1 MSEVDG
7 ATLVARSLKQQG
19 VRFMFGIV
27 GFPVSPIAAA
37 AQKEGIT
44 YVGMRNEQS
53 ASYAAQA
60 VGYLTGR
67 PGACLVVSGPGVVHA
82 LAGLANAQQNGW
94 PMVLIGGASETWRNG
109 MGAFQE
115 ERQVLI
121 ATPFCKFAHAVE
133 HVHRIP
139 FYIEMAVRNS
149 IYGRPGA
156 SYLDLPDDIITG
168 KVDESRVDEP
178 ARCPDPP
185 RTQAMP
191 ADVERALN
199 TLRSAERPLVI
210 VGKGM
215 AYSRAEDE
223 VRAFIERTKVPFLA
237 SPMGKG
243 VMSDTHPLSVGAAR
257 SHALQNADVVFL
269 MGARLNW
276 IMHFGLPPRF
286 SKDVKIIQLDIAPE
300 TIGQNAPTQVA
311 LVGDGK
317 AIVGQL
323 NQALGKREWVYPK
336 ESAWHAAIAEKA
348 AANAA
353 QIAPQLVDDAAPANY
368 YRALKDVAAWAPEN
382 AIIIGEGASTMDIGR
397 TQLFNSRPRHRLDA
411 GSYGTMGIGMGFVI
425 AAAVVH
431 PDKPIISVSGDSAI
445 GFSGMEIETACRYQL
460 PVKIVVFNNG
470 GIGPGH
476 AKHPDNP
483 LQNMRPNA
491 LIYGARY
498 DKMMEAFG
506 GKGWFVENP
515 KDLKSALEQ
524 ATAFKGP
531 ALVNVMISQESARK
545 PQQFRWHS

>member
-1 MSEVDG
+1 MAEVDG
-7 ATLVARSLKQQG
+7 ATLVARSLKRQG
-19 VRFMFGIV
+19 VQFMFGIV
-27 GFPVSPIAAA
+27 GFPVQPIAAA

-121 ATPFCKFAHAVE
+121 ATPFSKFAHAIE

-139 FYIEMAVRNS
+139 FYVEMAVRNA

-156 SYLDLPDDIITG
+156 SYLDMPDDIITG
-168 KVDESRVDEP
+168 KVDEALAIEYP
-178 ARCPDPP
+178 RCPDPA

-191 ADVERALN
+191 EDVEKALN

-210 VGKGM
+210 
-215 AYSRAEDE
+215 
-223 VRAFIERTKVPFLA
+223 
-237 SPMGKG
+237 
-243 VMSDTHPLSVGAAR
+243 
-257 SHALQNADVVFL
+257 
-269 MGARLNW
+269 
-276 IMHFGLPPRF
+276 
-286 SKDVKIIQLDIAPE
+286 
-300 TIGQNAPTQVA
+300 
-311 LVGDGK
+311 DGK
-317 AIVGQL
+317 AIVQQL
-323 NQALGKREWVYPK
+323 NSSLEKREWVFPK
-336 ESAWHAAIAEKA
+336 DSPWHASIAAKA

-368 YRALKDVAAWAPEN
+368 YRALKDVAAWCPDDS
-382 AIIIGEGASTMDIGR
+382 IIIGEGASTMDIGR

-431 PDKPIISVSGDSAI
+431 PD
-445 GFSGMEIETACRYQL
+445 
-460 PVKIVVFNNG
+460 
-470 GIGPGH
+470 
-476 AKHPDNP
+476 
-483 LQNMRPNA
+483 
-491 LIYGARY
+491 
-498 DKMMEAFG
+498 
-506 GKGWFVENP
+506 
-515 KDLKSALEQ
+515 
-524 ATAFKGP
+524 
-531 ALVNVMISQESARK
+531 
-545 PQQFRWHS
+545 

>member
-1 MSEVDG
+1 
-7 ATLVARSLKQQG
+7 
-19 VRFMFGIV
+19 
-27 GFPVSPIAAA
+27 
-37 AQKEGIT
+37 
-44 YVGMRNEQS
+44 
-53 ASYAAQA
+53 
-60 VGYLTGR
+60 
-67 PGACLVVSGPGVVHA
+67 
-82 LAGLANAQQNGW
+82 
-94 PMVLIGGASETWRNG
+94 

-121 ATPFCKFAHAVE
+121 ATPVLQVRPWVE

-139 FYIEMAVRNS
+139 FYVEMAVRNS

-156 SYLDLPDDIITG
+156 SYLDMPDDIITG
-168 KVDESRVDEP
+168 KVDESRVEEP

-191 ADVERALN
+191 DDVERALN
-199 TLRSAERPLVI
+199 VLRSAERPLVI
-210 VGKGM
+210 IGKGM
-215 AYSRAEDE
+215 AYSHAEDE

-243 VMSDTHPLSVGAAR
+243 VMPDNHPLSVGAAR
-257 SHALQNADVVFL
+257 SHALQNADVVLL

-286 SKDVKIIQLDIAPE
+286 NKNVKIIQLDIAAE
-300 TIGQNAPTQVA
+300 TMARTRRRKSRWSAMAKRSSDNSTRRSASASGSIPRTRLARCDRGKSG
-311 LVGDGK
+311 GD
-317 AIVGQL
+317 
-323 NQALGKREWVYPK
+323 
-336 ESAWHAAIAEKA
+336 
-348 AANAA
+348 AA
-353 QIAPQLVDDAAPANY
+353 QIAPQLVDDGAPANY
-368 YRALKDVAAWAPEN
+368 YRALKDVAAWAPED

-397 TQLFNSRPRHRLDA
+397 TQLFNAKPRHRLDA

-431 PDKPIISVSGDSAI
+431 PDKPIISVSGDSASALRH
-445 GFSGMEIETACRYQL
+445 GDRDGLPLSAAGQDRRLQQWRHRAGARETSRQPAPEPEAERADL
-460 PVKIVVFNNG
+460 
-470 GIGPGH
+470 
-476 AKHPDNP
+476 
-483 LQNMRPNA
+483 RR
-491 LIYGARY
+491 RY

-545 PQQFRWHS
+545 PQQFRWHKLIR

>member
-1 MSEVDG
+1 MAEVDG
-7 ATLVARSLKQQG
+7 ATLVARNLKKQG
-19 VRFMFGIV
+19 VEFMFGIV
-27 GFPVSPIAAA
+27 GFPVQPIAAA

-94 PMVLIGGASETWRNG
+94 PMILIGGASESWRNG

-121 ATPFCKFAHAVE
+121 ATPFSKFAHGVE

-139 FYIEMAVRNS
+139 FYVEMAVRNA

-156 SYLDLPDDIITG
+156 SYLDMPDDIITG
-168 KVDESRVDEP
+168 KVDEARVEEA

-185 RTQAMP
+185 RTQAIP
-191 ADVERALN
+191 EDVERALDA
-199 TLRSAERPLVI
+199 LRSAERPLVI

-215 AYSRAEDE
+215 AYARAEDE
-223 VRAFIERTKVPFLA
+223 VRKFIERTKVPFLA

-243 VMSDTHPLSVGAAR
+243 VMPDNHPLSVGAAR

-276 IMHFGLPPRF
+276 IMHFGLPPRYN
-286 SKDVKIIQLDIAPE
+286 KDVRFIQLDIAPE
-300 TIGQNAPTQVA
+300 SIGQNAPTEVA

-317 AIVGQL
+317 
-323 NQALGKREWVYPK
+323 
-336 ESAWHAAIAEKA
+336 
-348 AANAA
+348 ANAA
-353 QIAPQLVDDAAPANY
+353 QIAPQLADDQAPANY
-368 YRALKDVAAWAPEN
+368 YRALKDVAAWTPED

-445 GFSGMEIETACRYQL
+445 GFSGMEMETACRYNL

-483 LQNMRPNA
+483 LKNLKPNA

-515 KDLKSALEQ
+515 KDLKNALQE

>member
-7 ATLVARSLKQQG
+7 ATLVARNLKKQG
-19 VRFMFGIV
+19 VQYMFGIV
-27 GFPVSPIAAA
+27 GFPVQPIAAA
-37 AQKEGIT
+37 AQKAGIT

-94 PMVLIGGASETWRNG
+94 PMVCIGGASETWRNG

-121 ATPFCKFAHAVE
+121 TTPFCKFSHAIE

-139 FYIEMAVRNS
+139 FYVEMAVRNA

-156 SYLDLPDDIITG
+156 SYLDIADDIITG
-168 KVDESRVDEP
+168 KVDEAQVEEP

-185 RTQAMP
+185 RTQAVT
-191 ADVERALN
+191 ADVERALDV
-199 TLRSAERPLVI
+199 LRSAERPLVI
-210 VGKGM
+210 IGKGM

-223 VRAFIERTKVPFLA
+223 VRRFIERTKLPFLA

-243 VMSDTHPLSVGAAR
+243 VMPDSHPLSVGAAR

-276 IMHFGLPPRF
+276 IMHFGLPPRY
-286 SKDVKIIQLDIAPE
+286 SKNVRFIQLDIAPE
-300 TIGQNAPTQVA
+300 TIGQNAPTEVG

-317 AIVGQL
+317 AVVAQINEAL
-323 NQALGKREWVYPK
+323 NKREWVYPP

-348 AANAA
+348 QANAA
-353 QIAPQLVDDAAPANY
+353 QIAPQLADDQAPANY
-368 YRALKDVAAWAPEN
+368 YRALKDVAAWCPDD

-431 PDKPIISVSGDSAI
+431 SDKPIISVSGDSAI

-476 AKHPDNP
+476 ATPPANP
-483 LQNMRPNA
+483 LQTMKPNA

-515 KDLKSALEQ
+515 KDLKNALEQ
-524 ATAFKGP
+524 AMAFKGP
-531 ALVNVMISQESARK
+531 ALVNVMISQESVRK